1 MTSLTYLNDSDSDET
16 KVRKINANLDELRI
30 FESRLTKGLIKLPTD
45 GGGSSS
51 SVNWG
56 NIEGE
61 IYNQSDLAEKL
72 NTIDVEIAKKVS
84 ISDSIPSNTI
94 KNLPI

>member
-1 MTSLTYLNDSDSDET
+1 MTSLTYLNNSDDDET

-30 FESRLTKGLIKLPTD
+30 FESRLTKGLIELPTK

-61 IYNQSDLAEKL
+61 MYNQADLAEKL
-72 NTIDVEIAKKVS
+72 NTIDANIAKKVP
-84 ISDSIPSNTI
+84 ISDSIDTTNI
-94 KNLPI
+94 FVF